1 MAERRGTRWLRP
13 RYIFA
18 VAALVMIATFL
29 FTPAGDV
36 GAYSSAITT
45 FSARPYGARGVYEVS
60 ERLGWPVERRVTA
73 FDSTLDARATYLILA
88 PPVALTAVEV
98 GELMRAVRSG
108 ASALVSPA
116 AGTPLADTLGVH
128 RTQLIAFGASVV
140 GGGDSTDA
148 RARQAEA
155 ISDAAAEAGMF
166 DFALD
171 TDSTTKWSAT
181 TMVRVEHDDEQI
193 PAMVSLRVGSGEV
206 VVLADPGYFRNL
218 NARGGASTLFAV
230 RTFEWLD
237 PSRDRPLVFDEY
249 HQGFGER
256 ESMPG
261 AIRDALLHTAPG
273 RAFVQLAIAA
283 LILLLVHGVRPIAPV
298 KRRSIERRSP
308 LEHVGAL
315 ARAYQQT
322 EATRTSTQR
331 LLRGLRRRRP
341 LGATGALDDES
352 YLSLVSSRKPELA
365 AEVERIRSALASPL
379 PATEWVAVGAAIDH
393 IERTIAQ

>member
-18 VAALVMIATFL
+18 LAALVMVATFL

-60 ERLGWPVERRVTA
+60 ERLGWQVERRVTSL
-73 FDSTLDARATYLILA
+73 DTTLDSHATYLILA
-88 PPVALTAVEV
+88 PPIALTAVEV
-98 GELMRAVRSG
+98 GSLMRAVRSG
-108 ASALVSPA
+108 AGALVSPA
-116 AGTPLADTLGVH
+116 AGTPLADSLGVH
-128 RTQLIAFGASVV
+128 RTELIAFGAAVV
-140 GGGDSTDA
+140 DSADSIGVRT
-148 RARQAEA
+148 AEA
-155 ISDAAAEAGMF
+155 KAIADAAAEAGMF
-166 DFALD
+166 DYALD
-171 TDSTTKWSAT
+171 PDSNMKWSAT
-181 TMVRVEHDDEQI
+181 TMVRVEDDDEEL
-193 PAMVSLRVGSGEV
+193 PAMMSLQVGSGQV
-206 VVLADPGYFRNL
+206 VVLADPTYLRNL
-218 NARGGASTLFAV
+218 NARGGASTLFAI

-237 PSRDRPLVFDEY
+237 PDRDRPLVFDEY

-273 RAFVQLAIAA
+273 RAFVQLAIAG
-283 LILLLVHGVRPIAPV
+283 LLLLLVYGVRPIAPV

-341 LGATGALDDES
+341 LGATGTLDDES
-352 YLSLVSSRKPELA
+352 YLSLLSSRKPELA
-365 AEVERIRSALASPL
+365 ADVDRVRTALATKL
-379 PATEWVAVGAAIDH
+379 PAEEWVAVGAAIDH

>member
-29 FTPAGDV
+29 FTPAGEV

-60 ERLGWPVERRVTA
+60 ERLGWPVERRITS
-73 FDSTLDARATYLILA
+73 FDTTLDARATYLVLA

-108 ASALVSPA
+108 ASALVSPD

-128 RTQLIAFGASVV
+128 RSKLIAFGAAVV
-140 GGGDSTDA
+140 GGGDSTDE
-148 RARQAEA
+148 RAAQAKA
-155 ISDAAAEAGMF
+155 ISAAAAEAGMF

-181 TMVRVEHDDEQI
+181 TMVRVEHDGTEM
-193 PAMVSLRVGSGEV
+193 PAMMSLRVGSGEV

-273 RAFVQLAIAA
+273 RAFVQLVIAA

-315 ARAYQQT
+315 ARAYQQV

-341 LGATGALDDES
+341 LGATRALDDES

-365 AEVERIRSALASPL
+365 AEVDRIRAALARPL
-379 PATEWVAVGAAIDH
+379 PASEWVTVGAAIDH

>member
-18 VAALVMIATFL
+18 LAALVVIATFL
-29 FTPAGDV
+29 FTPAGEV

-60 ERLGWPVERRVTA
+60 ERLGWPVERRVTSL
-73 FDSTLDARATYLILA
+73 DTTLDARATYLILA
-88 PPVALTAVEV
+88 PPMALTAVEV
-98 GELMRAVRSG
+98 GALMRAVRAG
-108 ASALVSPA
+108 AGALVSPA
-116 AGTPLADTLGVH
+116 ARTPLADSLGVH
-128 RTQLIAFGASVV
+128 RTELIAFGADVV
-140 GGGDSTDA
+140 SGADSAGSRTA
-148 RARQAEA
+148 QAEA

-166 DFALD
+166 DYALE
-171 TDSTTKWSAT
+171 TDSSMKWSAT
-181 TMVRVEHDDEQI
+181 TMVRVEHEDEEK
-193 PAMVSLRVGSGEV
+193 PAMMSLRVGSGEV

-237 PSRDRPLVFDEY
+237 PSRNRPLVFDEY

-261 AIRDALLHTAPG
+261 AIRDALLRTAPG
-273 RAFVQLAIAA
+273 RVFLQLAAAA
-283 LILLLVHGVRPIAPV
+283 LILLLVYGVRPIAPV
-298 KRRSIERRSP
+298 KRSSIERRSP

-341 LGATGALDDES
+341 LGATGALDDQS

-365 AEVERIRSALASPL
+365 ADVERVRTALDRSL
-379 PATEWVAVGAAIDH
+379 PAAEWVAVGAAIDH